1 MTSWGVALNYRE
13 KVVKIVNNP
22 RILKMEILDEI
33 TNVEIGGNLRD
44 GGEIKDLY
52 FCDVIGGWLQLE

>member
-13 KVVKIVNNP
+13 KVVKIVNKP

-33 TNVEIGGNLRD
+33 TNVEIGGNLKD
-44 GGEIKDLY
+44 GGEMKVLC
-52 FCDVIGGWLQLE
+52 FCDIIGGWLQLE